1 MKPVLWRKLFGLVKA
16 LEPDEVKQ
24 YILQHPEGTYAL
36 IDVRQPGE
44 YEKEHIP
51 GAQLIPL
58 PDLANSLNKL
68 DPEKPTIVY

>member
-1 MKPVLWRKLFGLVKA
+1 MLWKKLFDPVKA
-16 LEPDEVKQ
+16 LEAGEVKE
-24 YILQHPEGTYAL
+24 YISQHPAGTYAL

-58 PDLANSLNKL
+58 PDLINSLTKL

>member
-1 MKPVLWRKLFGLVKA
+1 MKPVLWKKLFDPVKA
-16 LEPDEVKQ
+16 LEPEDVKDF
-24 YILQHPEGTYAL
+24 ISRHLEGTYAL

-44 YEKEHIP
+44 YEKEHLP

-58 PDLANSLNKL
+58 PNLTNSLTKL

>member
-1 MKPVLWRKLFGLVKA
+1 MKPVLWRKLFDPVKA
-16 LEPDEVKQ
+16 LEPDELKH
-24 YILQHPEGTYAL
+24 YISQHPEGTYAL

>member
-1 MKPVLWRKLFGLVKA
+1 VLWRKLFGPVEA
-16 LEPDEVKQ
+16 LEPDEVKN
-24 YILQHPEGTYAL
+24 YILQHPEGSYAL

-44 YEKEHIP
+44 YEKEHLP

-58 PDLANSLNKL
+58 PDLVNSLAKL

>member
-1 MKPVLWRKLFGLVKA
+1 MFLGKLFSPVKS
-16 LEPDEVKQ
+16 LEPDEVKEMMAR
-24 YILQHPEGTYAL
+24 HREGTYAL

-51 GAQLIPL
+51 GARLIPL
-58 PDLANSLNKL
+58 PALADSIKGL

>member
-1 MKPVLWRKLFGLVKA
+1 MLWKKLFDPVKA
-16 LEPDEVKQ
+16 LEADEVSR
-24 YILQHPEGTYAL
+24 YISQHPEGTYAL

-44 YEKEHIP
+44 YEKEHLP

-58 PDLANSLNKL
+58 PDLVNSLPKL

>member
-1 MKPVLWRKLFGLVKA
+1 VLWRKLFGPVEA
-16 LEPDEVKQ
+16 LEPDEVKS
-24 YILQHPEGTYAL
+24 YILEHPEGSYAL
-36 IDVRQPGE
+36 VDVRQPGE

-58 PDLANSLNKL
+58 PDLPNSLNKL

>member
-1 MKPVLWRKLFGLVKA
+1 MKHVLWKKLFDPVKA
-16 LEPDEVKQ
+16 LEPDEVKN
-24 YILQHPEGTYAL
+24 YIAQHPEGTYAL

-44 YEKEHIP
+44 YEKEHLP

-58 PDLANSLNKL
+58 PDLAGALKKL

>member
-1 MKPVLWRKLFGLVKA
+1 MLWKKLFDPVKA
-16 LEPDEVKQ
+16 LEPDEVKK
-24 YILQHPEGTYAL
+24 YISQHPEGTYAL

-58 PDLANSLNKL
+58 PDLANALNKL
-68 DPEKPTIVY
+68 DPGKPTIVY

>member
-1 MKPVLWRKLFGLVKA
+1 MLWKKLFDPVKA
-16 LEPDEVKQ
+16 LQPDEVKS
-24 YILQHPEGTYAL
+24 YISQHPAGTYAL

-44 YEKEHIP
+44 YEKEHLP

-58 PDLANSLNKL
+58 PNLADFFGKL